1 MKKKFSVEKE
11 IYSKESLLE
20 AIEDFKEACSITFQD
35 DFSLEFEWENEE
47 EIDTLFHEFMNY
59 VISL

>member
-35 DFSLEFEWENEE
+35 DFSLEFE
-47 EIDTLFHEFMNY
+47 
-59 VISL
+59 